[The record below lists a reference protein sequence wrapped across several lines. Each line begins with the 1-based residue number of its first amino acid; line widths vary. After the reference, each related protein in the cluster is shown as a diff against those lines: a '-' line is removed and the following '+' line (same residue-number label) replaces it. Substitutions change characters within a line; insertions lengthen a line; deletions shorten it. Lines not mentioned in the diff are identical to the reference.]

1 MNEEQPSLFSDD
13 AAGDAGADGQ
23 AGQQAESAGAA
34 AAGPAGRNGHKVVI
48 IDGHALA
55 FRSYYAIRNLSTS
68 SGRSVNA
75 VYGFLRSL
83 LRILSEER
91 DNDATIVAFDA
102 PARTFRHEQ
111 YEDYKAGRAPTPDDL
126 PEQID
131 LIRRAVDLLG
141 LYQLEVPGLEAD
153 DIIGTLAAR
162 CSEQGYTVEIV
173 TSDRDAYQLVSDRV
187 IVRGLDRNDHFGP
200 ADVLEKY
207 GVTVAQWTDYRA
219 LTGDSSDNIPGAR
232 GIGPVGARNLLQ
244 RYGTLDYILQ
254 HLDEVQPAGA
264 AKKIRES
271 LDDVKLSRELSQ
283 IVTDADLE
291 CDPPAW
297 AQVEMK
303 HDELRQL
310 LLDLEFNSI
319 LRELGLT
326 ESVTYQ
332 DEGWNPAAEGSIGFV
347 LSDAS
352 ATQSQLEGLAVAA
365 GRTVGVAPDA
375 TEARSYLER
384 LGKAGKPVVAADAK
398 ALVVWAACQ
407 GITLEPGDDP
417 LLMAYVLDPSIAQP
431 VTAAQRFGAGEWS
444 ADAASRAT
452 VTAEL
457 LGSLPGKLTD
467 GVRSVYEDI
476 EKPLQRVLAD
486 MEIAGVHVDRELLVA
501 QSELLSQ
508 QLEDL
513 EERVRA
519 IAEMPDMN
527 LNSTGQVAELL
538 YDRLGLQAGRKTS
551 TGRRS
556 TAISVLEG
564 LRESHEVVNMILEYR
579 ELHKLKG
586 TYLDPLPRLINPE
599 TGRIHTTFN
608 QTVAATGRLS
618 STNPNLQNIPV
629 RTELGR
635 QIRSAFI
642 AEPGHLLLAADY
654 SQIELR
660 VLAHIAQ
667 EPALIEAFAAGN
679 DIHRSTAA
687 QVHGVTLEEV
697 TPDMRRVA
705 KIINFGVLYG
715 MSAHRLTRELGISY
729 KEAELFINTYFERY
743 PNVRRYIDSTLEEC
757 RRNGFVETLAG
768 RRRMIPEIN
777 SADRVAREYAERT
790 AYNMPIQGTAAD
802 IMKIAMLKLAPRL
815 GQFDARLI
823 LQVHDELIIEVPAGR
838 VDEVARVTRET
849 MEQAWPLSVPLLVEV
864 AAGENWRDAK

>member
-1 MNEEQPSLFSDD
+1 MTSDEQPALFGASE
-13 AAGDAGADGQ
+13 AGTGDGTGN
-23 AGQQAESAGAA
+23 ATN
-34 AAGPAGRNGHKVVI
+34 GRNGHKVVI

-68 SGRSVNA
+68 AGRSVNA

-83 LRILSEER
+83 LRILAEEK

-111 YEDYKAGRAPTPDDL
+111 FEDYKAGRAPTPDDL

-131 LIRRAVDLLG
+131 LIRRVVRLLG
-141 LYQLEVPGLEAD
+141 LHQLEVPGLEAD
-153 DIIGTLAAR
+153 DIIGTLSTR
-162 CSEQGYTVEIV
+162 CSELGYAVEIV
-173 TSDRDAYQLVSDRV
+173 TSDRDAYQLVSEHV

-200 ADVLEKY
+200 ADVLAKY
-207 GVTVAQWTDYRA
+207 GVTVEQWTDYRA
-219 LTGDSSDNIPGAR
+219 LTGDSSDNIPGAK

-244 RYGTLDYILQ
+244 RYGSLDYILEN
-254 HLDEVQPAGA
+254 LDTVEPASA
-264 AKKIRES
+264 ANRIRAS
-271 LDDVKLSRELSQ
+271 LEDVKLSRELSL

-291 CDPPAW
+291 CDPGAW
-297 AQVEMK
+297 AQSEMQR
-303 HDELRQL
+303 DELRKL
-310 LLDLEFNSI
+310 LLELEFNSI

-326 ESVTYQ
+326 EGVTY
-332 DEGWNPAAEGSIGFV
+332 ESSGWDPAVRGNLGFV
-347 LSDAS
+347 LSDPGAS
-352 ATQSQLEGLAVAA
+352 QAQLEGLAVAA
-365 GRTVGVAPDA
+365 GETVSVAPD
-375 TEARSYLER
+375 EAAARAYLEQ
-384 LGKAGKPVVAADAK
+384 LGKEGVAIDAADAK

-407 GITLEPGDDP
+407 GVQLEPGDDP

-431 VTAAQRFGAGEWS
+431 VTAAQRFGAGEWGK
-444 ADAASRAT
+444 DAASRAT

-457 LGSLPGKLTD
+457 LGSLPEKLSD
-467 GVRSVYEDI
+467 GIRSVYEEI

-486 MEIAGVHVDRELLVA
+486 MEIAGVHVDEKLLNA
-501 QSELLSQ
+501 QSELLSG
-508 QLEDL
+508 QLQEI
-513 EERVRA
+513 EERVRT
-519 IAEMPDMN
+519 IADMPDMN

-538 YDRLGLQAGRKTS
+538 YDRLGLQAGKKTS

-556 TAISVLEG
+556 TAVSVLEG
-564 LRESHEVVNMILEYR
+564 LRDTHEAVDLILTYR

-586 TYLDPLPRLINPE
+586 TYLDPLPRLINPR

-667 EPALIEAFAAGN
+667 EPALIDAFAAGN
-679 DIHRSTAA
+679 DIHSSTAA
-687 QVHGVTLEEV
+687 QVHGVTLTEV

-729 KEAELFINTYFERY
+729 KEAEQFIGTYFERY
-743 PNVRRYIDSTLEEC
+743 PNVRRYIDGTLEEC
-757 RRNGFVETLAG
+757 RRTGAVTTLSG
-768 RRRMIPEIN
+768 RRRLIPEIN
-777 SADRVAREYAERT
+777 SSDRMAREYAERT

-802 IMKIAMLKLAPRL
+802 IMKIAMLQLAPRL
-815 GQFDARLI
+815 GEFDAQLI
-823 LQVHDELIIEVPAGR
+823 LQVHDELIIEVPEGR
-838 VDEVARVTRET
+838 VAEVSRVTRET
-849 MEQAWPLSVPLLVEV
+849 MENAYQLAVPLVVEV
-864 AAGENWRDAK
+864 ATGQNWRDAK